1 MKDYLAMN
9 GFGDLLGRNKDR
21 PLDQGTLSPKEFE
34 AKQEAWLDRQERAC
48 AAVRS
53 RLGYNAREEVKDK
66 AVLDEMFLGLKKRFR
81 PTGSAIFQHLDRQY
95 HQPTLTELKAASNF
109 PASQCEARKNH

>member
-34 AKQEAWLDRQERAC
+34 AKQEAWLDKQERAC

-81 PTGSAIFQHLDRQY
+81 HNGSVIFKHLDRRK
-95 HQPTLTELKAASNF
+95 HESPLTECNGH
-109 PASQCEARKNH
+109 PD

>member
-1 MKDYLAMN
+1 MKDYLVMN

-34 AKQEAWLDRQERAC
+34 AKQEAWLDKQERAC

-66 AVLDEMFLGLKKRFR
+66 ASRMRCFLGSKRDFV
-81 PTGSAIFQHLDRQY
+81 PLAVLFSNTLTGSIMNSHWLSARESQ
-95 HQPTLTELKAASNF
+95 TLLKT
-109 PASQCEARKNH
+109 